1 MLQLMLIVGLIAAVY
16 YHFKIKPMP
25 AAERKKCFGLP
36 PCGRSGAA
44 INRCVYRQGTLARR
58 RATAAFALL
67 RTGFYRAYPRA
78 FWLAKNGGVARFTT
92 EHIAAELDVNQMN
105 LNGHIKQ
112 GLYAN
117 YRLDQLDKSQLEEL
131 LEHYQSRDK
140 NLITSLKPYYNG
152 AGFTANTPARN
163 LARRVFLTCKK
174 PWIF

>member
-1 MLQLMLIVGLIAAVY
+1 MCLPARYIGSAPRPLPRLPCAPVFTGLT
-16 YHFKIKPMP
+16 
-25 AAERKKCFGLP
+25 L
-36 PCGRSGAA
+36 GR
-44 INRCVYRQGTLARR
+44 
-58 RATAAFALL
+58 
-67 RTGFYRAYPRA
+67 

-152 AGFTANTPARN
+152 ARVLRRTHPPGTQPAGC
-163 LARRVFLTCKK
+163 F
-174 PWIF
+174 